1 MSASLFSVTVLWVV
15 GLLQRRRW
23 PRIPTTVGICIGMLL
38 LQGWLLIANAQYL
51 YDRAEL
57 RFVPLRPWV
66 SGGWAPGAI
75 DTMDCLPTML
85 NISGLLGILC
95 VITDMAVAEVWRRRL
110 LTTVLLTGIA
120 LTVYG
125 LTQHILNQPLLLWDE
140 AAMQHNLFATFYY
153 HGNAGAFLNLLLPLA
168 VAFVTETFS
177 NRGAHGRRALSVV
190 FLVLILAAQVE
201 IASKAA
207 MVVSGILLVSAG
219 AISIR
224 YCVEKKL
231 VRFRRL
237 SLQLVAVS
245 VLALSGIALFGLQH
259 AANRWAE
266 LPKLLHGPNARLS
279 AWGVCLRMLPDAGAW
294 GIGPANFMIAFPHYI
309 KGLSMGPGVWEHA
322 HQDYLETWI
331 EWGWWGSAV
340 WAVLIGGALVTAIK
354 DGSSERRS
362 DNQEDV
368 LLNRFVGLSLA
379 GLMLHALVDFPCQIP
394 TIQLYAIV
402 FTGILW
408 SRRSRPPVS
417 AGDGTSRC

>member
-1 MSASLFSVTVLWVV
+1 MSASLLWVTVLWVV
-15 GLLQRRRW
+15 GLFLRRRP
-23 PRIPTTVGICIGMLL
+23 PRIPYTVGICTVMLL

-57 RFVPLRPWV
+57 RFVPIQPWI

-75 DTMDCLPTML
+75 DTMDSLPTML

-95 VITDMAVAEVWRRRL
+95 VITDMATAEVWRRRL

-125 LTQHILNQPLLLWDE
+125 VTQHILNRPLILWDE
-140 AAMQHNLFATFYY
+140 AALQHNLFATFYY

-177 NRGAHGRRALSVV
+177 NHGAHGRRALSVV

-207 MVVSGILLVSAG
+207 MVVSGLLLAGAG

-237 SLQLVAVS
+237 SLQLVAVTA
-245 VLALSGIALFGLQH
+245 LALSGIALFGLEH
-259 AANRWAE
+259 AASRWAE
-266 LPKLLHGPNARLS
+266 LPKLMHGPNARLS

-309 KGLSMGPGVWEHA
+309 KGVTMGPGVWEHA

-340 WAVLIGGALVTAIK
+340 WAVLTGGALVTAIK
-354 DGSSERRS
+354 GGPKRKS
-362 DNQEDV
+362 DNQED
-368 LLNRFVGLSLA
+368 LLLKRFVGLALA

-408 SRRSRPPVS
+408 SGRLELPMG
-417 AGDGTSRC
+417 AGDRTSGAK